1 MDRFRSSLAENAPWL
16 LQATRDRRN
25 RQVRRNAEDNFSG
38 VDYAASMQ
46 RLSPVF
52 IAFLL
57 LVPAHAAVRYFP
69 HVVAGPAE
77 GFQFETAL
85 TLVNSGPPTA
95 VVLDLFSWQGSPM
108 VLDLDPWGQASRF
121 EFDLAQGQTVSA
133 RTIASPEL
141 KTGYICLTAP
151 DTVDGNAVFAG
162 TYTQGDVLLFEAGV
176 PLVAPVR
183 QLTVLV
189 DSLGDRNTGL
199 AVVCPP
205 DAAEAASLTFNLF
218 DSDHQLVGSAEQD
231 LSPGG
236 KLALFAHELFPAGS
250 EAAVRAQELLG
261 SLEVNAVGAPV
272 AAVTLRQLQ
281 ARLPF
286 PQQVPT
292 LTTFPV
298 VVTSTGT
305 EEWELVWRDEFDGS
319 QLDLTRWEPEI
330 GRGPNND
337 GWGNLELQYYT
348 SRPENIQVS
357 QGTLKIIARRETYQS
372 ALYTSARLRTRNKG
386 DWKYGRFEFRAR
398 LPQGKGIWPA
408 FWMLP
413 TDNVYGGWAASG
425 EIDIMELVGHESHR
439 VHGTLHY
446 GGAWPNNESAGMSY
460 ALRQGKFADDFHVFA
475 LEWEDGEMRW
485 YVDGVM
491 YLRQTW
497 WRTAGHPFPAPFDQ
511 RFHILVNLAVGGR
524 WPGSPDATTVF
535 PQILEVDYVR
545 VYRKLGSDH
554 SK

>member
-1 MDRFRSSLAENAPWL
+1 MPVGCSEAPG
-16 LQATRDRRN
+16 QAGPASPYG
-25 RQVRRNAEDNFSG
+25 AEDNPPD
-38 VDYAASMQ
+38 VDYADLMQ
-46 RLSPVF
+46 QLSAVF

-57 LVPAHAAVRYFP
+57 FVPVHSAVRYFP
-69 HVVAGPAE
+69 HVVAGPSQN
-77 GFQFETAL
+77 FQFETAV
-85 TLVNSGPPTA
+85 TLVNSGPRTEQ
-95 VVLDLFSWQGSPM
+95 VVLDLFSLQGLPM
-108 VLDLDPWGQASRF
+108 VMDLDPWGQASRF
-121 EFDLAQGQTVSA
+121 EFDLEPGQTVSA
-133 RTIASPEL
+133 RTTASSAL
-141 KTGYICLTAP
+141 QNGYIRLTAP
-151 DTVDGNAVFAG
+151 ETVDGNVVFAG
-162 TYTQGDVLLFEAGV
+162 TDTQSDVLLFEAGV
-176 PLVAPVR
+176 PLAAPV
-183 QLTVLV
+183 QEWTVLV
-189 DSLGDRNTGL
+189 DSLGDRNTGI

-205 DAAEAASLTFNLF
+205 EAAQDATLTFKLF
-218 DSDHQLVGSAEQD
+218 DSGHQLVGTAERE

-236 KLALFAHELFPAGS
+236 KLALFAHELFRNSA
-250 EAAVRAQELLG
+250 EVIQAQELLG
-261 SLEVNAVGAPV
+261 SLEVKTVGTPV

-286 PQQVPT
+286 PGQVPT

-298 VVTSTGT
+298 VVTSAGSSDSS
-305 EEWELVWRDEFDGS
+305 EWELVWRDEFDGS
-319 QLDLTRWEPEI
+319 QLDLTKWEPEI

-337 GWGNLELQYYT
+337 GWGNNEQQYYT

-357 QGTLKIIARRETYQS
+357 QDTLKIIALRETYHS

-425 EIDIMELVGHESHR
+425 EIDIMELVGHEPNR

-446 GGAWPNNESAGMSY
+446 GGAWPRNVSTGMSY

-485 YVDGVM
+485 YVDGVL

-497 WRTAGHPFPAPFDQ
+497 WYTTGQPFPAPFDQ
-511 RFHILVNLAVGGR
+511 HFHLLVNLAVGGN
-524 WPGSPDATTVF
+524 WPGSPDSTTVF
-535 PQILEVDYVR
+535 PQTLEVDYVR
-545 VYRKLGSDH
+545 VYRKRS
-554 SK
+554 SP